1 LIQINQAAAE
11 TFLIQIKQ
19 ADAPPWINGG
29 SEHPGASD
37 MDNYNR
43 ELRQRVV
50 EQLEFEPSID
60 ATHITVVAEDGV
72 VTLAG
77 HVPSVLQKVAAER
90 TAWRVKGVKAIA
102 QDIEVRCPD
111 DKKINDDEIAGR
123 ALAILDW
130 SSAIPA
136 EAVRVKVQ
144 DGWVTLSGQVPWNYQ
159 RTLAEYEV
167 RKLSGVRGI
176 VNQITLAP
184 MAQPADVKQRI
195 LGALKRH
202 AEIQA
207 EHIDIQVGDD
217 GSVEIR
223 GHVDNWEER
232 QAVEQAVWSAPGVRR
247 VVDQVEIV

>member
-1 LIQINQAAAE
+1 
-11 TFLIQIKQ
+11 
-19 ADAPPWINGG
+19 
-29 SEHPGASD
+29 
-37 MDNYNR
+37 MDTDNR

-50 EQLEFEPSID
+50 DQLEFEPGID
-60 ATHITVVAEDGV
+60 ASHITVVAEDGV

-77 HVPSVLQKVAAER
+77 HVPSVLEKATAER
-90 TAWRVKGVKAIA
+90 AAWRVKGVKAIA
-102 QDIEVRCPD
+102 QDIEVRCPE
-111 DKKINDDEIAGR
+111 DKKVNDDEIAGR

-130 SSAIPA
+130 SSAIPP

-176 VNQITLAP
+176 INQVTLAP
-184 MAQPADVKQRI
+184 MAQPADVRQRI
-195 LGALKRH
+195 LGALERH
-202 AEIQA
+202 AEIEA
-207 EHIDIQVGDD
+207 DHIEIKVGDD
-217 GSVEIR
+217 GSVEIH

-232 QAVEQAVWSAPGVRR
+232 EAVEQAVWSAPGVRR